1 MTTLEVAPVGYA
13 AVPEHIHVL
22 SGEAKHGTP
31 STVVQVLKQRV
42 ELPSEK
48 CGARRK
54 SAALRF

>member
-1 MTTLEVAPVGYA
+1 MTTLEVVVVGYVVMA
-13 AVPEHIHVL
+13 EHIYFVI
-22 SGEAKHGTP
+22 GELEQGTP